1 MEKRNKTVAILQ
13 SNYIPWKGYF
23 DIIDQVD
30 EFIFFDN
37 MQYTTRDW
45 RNRNKIKTS
54 NGLQWISIPVFAKG
68 CQQTGQK
75 ISETQIT
82 DKRWA
87 EKHWKSI
94 CNAYAKA
101 PYFKDYKAYFEKL
114 YKECESEDYL
124 CQVNY
129 KFIVAILKLLNI
141 KTKLRYDKDYELID
155 GKTERLIDM
164 LQKAGAT
171 HYLSGPSAK
180 DYIDEK
186 LFEKAG
192 IKLLWMDYS
201 GYKEYPQL
209 FPPFEHNVS
218 ILDLIFN
225 TGEDAIKYI
234 REKEN
239 DR

>member
-1 MEKRNKTVAILQ
+1 MENKEIKKVAILQ

-37 MQYTTRDW
+37 MQYTKNDW
-45 RNRNKIKTS
+45 RNRNKIKTKR
-54 NGLQWISIPVFAKG
+54 GALWLTIPCETKG
-68 CQQTGQK
+68 HIIEGRK
-75 ISETQIT
+75 ISETKIT

-101 PYFKDYKAYFEKL
+101 PYFKEYKAYFEKL

-129 KFIVAILKLLNI
+129 KFIIAILKLLNI

-164 LQKAGAT
+164 LQKVGAT
-171 HYLSGPSAK
+171 HYLSGPAAK

-201 GYKEYPQL
+201 GYKAYPQL

-239 DR
+239 V

>member
-1 MEKRNKTVAILQ
+1 MENKEIKKVAILQ

-30 EFIFFDN
+30 DFIFFDN
-37 MQYTTRDW
+37 MQYTKNDW
-45 RNRNKIKTS
+45 RNRNKIKTKR
-54 NGLQWISIPVFAKG
+54 GALWLTIPCETKG
-68 CQQTGQK
+68 HIIEGRK
-75 ISETQIT
+75 ISETKIT

-87 EKHWKSI
+87 KKHWKSI

-129 KFIVAILKLLNI
+129 KFIIAILKLLNI
-141 KTKLRYDKDYELID
+141 KTKLHYDRDYELID
-155 GKTERLIDM
+155 GKTERLIDV
-164 LQKAGAT
+164 LQKVGAT

-192 IKLLWMDYS
+192 IELLWMDYS

-234 REKEN
+234 REKDN
-239 DR
+239 V

>member
-101 PYFKDYKAYFEKL
+101 PYFKEYKAYFEKL

-155 GKTERLIDM
+155 GKTERLIDI
-164 LQKAGAT
+164 LQKVGAT

-180 DYIDEK
+180 DYIDER

-192 IKLLWMDYS
+192 IELLWMDYS

-225 TGEDAIKYI
+225 TGKDAIYYI
-234 REKEN
+234 RNKKN
-239 DR
+239 A